1 MKNII
6 LLLSILIIISK
17 EEELKEHCNTN
28 TENKE
33 KEFTIKKEKNKENKE
48 ISKKK
53 YKKEKNDISLCM
65 VGDILIHRNLS
76 NYAYNNK
83 TKKYNF
89 DYMFEYIE
97 KYIKEYDM
105 KIAND
110 EVLIAGK
117 NFGIRDFPRF
127 NTPFELADSIVK
139 AGFNIILKASNHVN
153 DLGEKA
159 LISDLNNWKKKY
171 PNVIVTGS
179 YLSEN
184 DYEKITYFIKN
195 DIKIAL
201 LNYCYGSNVKL
212 KNNYTMNKIEINKIK
227 NDINKAKKEGAEF
240 IIVFPHWGTEYVLKE
255 NKFQKYWAKVFFK
268 LGVDL
273 VIGTHPHVIQPVK
286 YIKDSKTNRIMYI
299 FYSIGNFINATA
311 LRGKDI
317 FLRFLGGMAHV
328 IIGRNKN
335 NKVIVK
341 DIKFIPLITHMFDRY
356 KKTSTFKV
364 KDYNKSMAEKN
375 YVGIEFDNTYSY
387 DNMIDIFK
395 KVVNP
400 HFLDFE
406 Y

>member
-1 MKNII
+1 MKKII
-6 LLLSILIIISK
+6 LFLSIFIIISQ
-17 EEELKEHCNTN
+17 EEELNEHCNTK

-33 KEFTIKKEKNKENKE
+33 KDFTIKKEKNKEKRK
-48 ISKKK
+48 IKKK
-53 YKKEKNDISLCM
+53 QYKKDKNDISLCM

-76 NYAYNNK
+76 NHAYNNE

-117 NFGIRDFPRF
+117 NFGVRDFPKF

-139 AGFNIILKASNHVN
+139 AGFNIILKATNHVN

-159 LISDLNNWKKKY
+159 LISDLNNWKNKY

-184 DYEKITYFIKN
+184 DYNKISYFIKN
-195 DIKIAL
+195 DIKVAL

-212 KNNYTMNKIEINKIK
+212 INNYTMNTIEINKIK

-240 IIVFPHWGTEYVLKE
+240 IIVFPHWGKEYVLKE
-255 NKFQKYWAKVFFK
+255 IKYQEYYTKIFFN

-273 VIGTHPHVIQPVK
+273 VIGTHPHVIQPLK
-286 YIKDSKTNRIMYI
+286 LYYNKQSNRKMYV

-311 LRGKDI
+311 LRGKNI
-317 FLRFLGGMAHV
+317 FWRFLGGMAHV
-328 IIGRNKN
+328 IIGRDKS
-335 NKVIVK
+335 NKVVVK
-341 DIKFIPLITHMFDRY
+341 DIKFIPLITHIFEN
-356 KKTSTFKV
+356 KKISTFKV
-364 KDYNKSMAEKN
+364 KDYNKTMAQNNFIEK
-375 YVGIEFDNTYSY
+375 EFDNTFSY
-387 DNMIDIFK
+387 DNMMNIFK
-395 KVVNP
+395 TVISSKY
-400 HFLDFE
+400 LDFNL
-406 Y
+406 